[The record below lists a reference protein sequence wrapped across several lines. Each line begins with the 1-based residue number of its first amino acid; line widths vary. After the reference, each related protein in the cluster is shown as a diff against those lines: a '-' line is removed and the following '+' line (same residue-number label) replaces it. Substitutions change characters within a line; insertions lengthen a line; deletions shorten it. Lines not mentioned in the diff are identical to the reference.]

1 MGNAIELND
10 MHDHAMLESSNKI
23 EEVSSKE

>member
-1 MGNAIELND
+1 MGNAIKFSD